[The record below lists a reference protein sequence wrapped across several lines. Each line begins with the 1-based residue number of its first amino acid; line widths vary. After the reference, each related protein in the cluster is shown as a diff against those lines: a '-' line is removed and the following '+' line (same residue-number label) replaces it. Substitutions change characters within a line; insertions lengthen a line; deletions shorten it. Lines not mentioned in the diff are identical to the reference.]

1 MFPELEKIPRTPP
14 YALILWALNRLKLSV
29 EKVSFRSGISME
41 IFQEILDNKKEID
54 IILSEKLAKGFQIED
69 VDYFFNVQ
77 KSWNKELEYQK
88 QPKPTPN
95 LANIRPYIFWD
106 TIFEKIDWIRA
117 EKGIIQ
123 RIFERGNEFEKQEII
138 SFYGKEKIIDTLQN
152 FCNQNLTENERQNIH
167 QYRIPI
173 AFGKFLQAQRH
184 KRT

>member
-77 KSWNKELEYQK
+77 KSWNKELNTK
-88 QPKPTPN
+88 NNPN
-95 LANIRPYIFWD
+95 
-106 TIFEKIDWIRA
+106 
-117 EKGIIQ
+117 Q
-123 RIFERGNEFEKQEII
+123 RLI
-138 SFYGKEKIIDTLQN
+138 
-152 FCNQNLTENERQNIH
+152 
-167 QYRIPI
+167 
-173 AFGKFLQAQRH
+173 
-184 KRT
+184 